1 MGGKAKPTKH
11 TAKEIAGKHHEAK
24 MKNGGRGGGAE
35 GIDKRKAPK
44 EGKRDIFLKCEKCLL
59 MQPSLKSMSIH
70 YESKHPKEDWEKAIL
85 LYTKSEEEQN
95 KKNLELDSK
104 NEQENW
110 EQNDEEYAEED
121 NNEAYDEENENQDIE
136 EESKEENAD
145 EDKN

>member
-1 MGGKAKPTKH
+1 MAGKAKPTKH

-24 MKNGGRGGGAE
+24 MRNGGRGGGAE

-70 YESKHPKEDWEKAIL
+70 YESKHPKEDWEKAKL

-95 KKNLELDSK
+95 KENDKKFGEN
-104 NEQENW
+104 NW
-110 EQNDEEYAEED
+110 EQNDDDYA
-121 NNEAYDEENENQDIE
+121 DEENVEANDEENDNGDIE
-136 EESKEENAD
+136 EENKEENVD
-145 EDKN
+145 EDK